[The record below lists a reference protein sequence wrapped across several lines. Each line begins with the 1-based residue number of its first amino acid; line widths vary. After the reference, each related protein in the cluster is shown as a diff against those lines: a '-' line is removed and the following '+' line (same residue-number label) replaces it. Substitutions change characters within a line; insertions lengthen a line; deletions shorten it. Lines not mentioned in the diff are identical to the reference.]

1 MYDVLFEEASYEE
14 DKFKKEFK
22 KMLDDT
28 VDEILKVFKKN
39 YSEEL
44 RQMDF
49 TKVLKKNP
57 KIVTDAYHKISDLF
71 HTN

>member
-44 RQMDF
+44 SLR
-49 TKVLKKNP
+49 
-57 KIVTDAYHKISDLF
+57 
-71 HTN
+71 

>member
-14 DKFKKEFK
+14 DKFKTEFK

-28 VDEILKVFKKN
+28 VDEILKEFKKN
-39 YSEEL
+39 CSEEL
-44 RQMDF
+44 SKMDF

-57 KIVTDAYHKISDLF
+57 KMVIDAFHKISDVF